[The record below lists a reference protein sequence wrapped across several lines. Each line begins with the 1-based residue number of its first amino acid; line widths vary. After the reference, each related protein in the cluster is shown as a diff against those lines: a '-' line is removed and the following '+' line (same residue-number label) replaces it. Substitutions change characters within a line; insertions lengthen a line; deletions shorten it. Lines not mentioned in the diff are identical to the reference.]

1 MGLVGR
7 ILGLGTS
14 AEKIGGVI
22 ERVAE
27 VFVSNKT
34 KADTHAYQRQSAS
47 LDQYAREFK
56 NKSNSKFDRFINGLN
71 RLPRPIL
78 ALGTVGLFSFAM
90 VDPVSFSDRMIGL
103 ERVPDPLWW
112 LLGAIVSF
120 YFGAR
125 ELHYV
130 RQEKQPI
137 APLASLAQMPA
148 PADRN
153 AALDEWK
160 ALNG

>member
-14 AEKIGGVI
+14 AEQIGGAI
-22 ERVAE
+22 EQVAE

-34 KADTHAYQRQSAS
+34 KADAHEYQRQSAS
-47 LDQYAREFK
+47 LDQYSREFK
-56 NKSNSKFDRFINGLN
+56 NKSNNKFDSFINGLN

-90 VDPVSFSDRMIGL
+90 VDPVRFTDRMIGL

-125 ELHYV
+125 ELHYI

-148 PADRN
+148 PTDRN

-160 ALNG
+160 ALHD